1 MSRELSGG
9 YAVVDIMK
17 GIRVLEV
24 AEHTFVPAASAVLA
38 EWGADVI
45 KVEHAERGDAMRG
58 LLQTGV
64 VAFATKVH
72 VLMEHSNRGKR
83 SIGIDLS
90 HPQGL
95 ELVYRLAASAD
106 VFLTNKT
113 PPVLRKLKIDVEDI
127 RRHNPKIIYTRGT
140 AFGTRGPDGDKGGYD
155 FSSFWCRAGSGASCT
170 PQGLG
175 ALVGQPGPGYGDSIG
190 AMTIAGGIAGAL
202 LKRERTGEPSVVD
215 VSLLG
220 TGIWAMGQAIALS
233 LQANK
238 PLEAPAVGGHPA
250 ISNPLVGTYRTR
262 DGRYVSLVMLQAF
275 AYWADFCAHIDRP
288 ELARDPRFDSAQNLA
303 KHAPEAVVILRE
315 VIESRTLPEWCAR
328 FQTLRG
334 QWAPVQNSLEVAAD
348 PQARAMGYIAQTE
361 TADGIPFELGASP
374 VQFDE
379 RPTPTARSP
388 LFNEHGDEILQSLG
402 LDWDRILE
410 LRAAGAIA

>member
-1 MSRELSGG
+1 MLD
-9 YAVVDIMK
+9 VMK
-17 GIRVLEV
+17 GIRILEV

-58 LLQTGV
+58 LAQSGV
-64 VAFATKVH
+64 IPVSMKVH

-90 HPQGL
+90 HPKGL
-95 ELVYRLAASAD
+95 ELVYRLAATAD

-113 PPVLRKLKIDVEDI
+113 PPVLRKLKIDVADL
-127 RRHNPKIIYTRGT
+127 RRHNPRIIYTRGT
-140 AFGTRGPDGDKGGYD
+140 AFGPRGPDGDRGGYD
-155 FSSFWCRAGSGASCT
+155 FTSFWCRSGSAASCT
-170 PQGLG
+170 PQGLPS
-175 ALVGQPGPGYGDSIG
+175 LVSQPGPGYGDSIG

-215 VSLLG
+215 VSLLS
-220 TGIWAMGQAIALS
+220 TGVWALGQAIGLS
-233 LQANK
+233 LQSGA
-238 PLEAPAVGGHPA
+238 PLQPPPVGGHA
-250 ISNPLVGTYRTR
+250 SVSNPLVGAYRTS
-262 DGRYVSLVMLQAF
+262 DGRFVSFVMLQAF
-275 AYWADFCAHIDRP
+275 AYWPDFCAHIGRG
-288 ELARDPRFDSAQNLA
+288 ELARDPRFDSVESLA
-303 KHAPEAVVILRE
+303 KNALAAVEIIREAIA
-315 VIESRTLPEWCAR
+315 SKTLAEWTQR

-348 PQARAMGYIAQTE
+348 PQVRAMGYIAATE
-361 TADGIPFELGASP
+361 TADGIPFELGATP

-388 LFNEHGDEILQSLG
+388 LFNEHGDEILHDLG
-402 LDWDRILE
+402 MDWDQILE
-410 LRAAGAIA
+410 LRTAGAIA

>member
-1 MSRELSGG
+1 VLD
-9 YAVVDIMK
+9 VLK
-17 GIRVLEV
+17 GIRILEV

-58 LLQTGV
+58 LAQTGV
-64 VAFATKVH
+64 VSFATKVH

-95 ELVYRLAASAD
+95 ELVYRLAATAD

-113 PPVLRKLKIDVEDI
+113 PPVLRKLAIDVADI
-127 RRHNPKIIYTRGT
+127 RKHSPKIIYTRGT
-140 AFGTRGPDGDKGGYD
+140 AFGPRGPDGDKGGYD
-155 FSSFWCRAGSGASCT
+155 FSSFWCRAGSAASCT
-170 PQGLG
+170 PHGMDGL
-175 ALVGQPGPGYGDSIG
+175 VSQPGPGYGDSIG

-220 TGIWAMGQAIALS
+220 TGIWALGQAIAMS
-233 LQANK
+233 LQSGN
-238 PLEAPAVGGHPA
+238 PLGAPPVGGHPA
-250 ISNPLVGTYRTR
+250 VTNPLVGAYRTR
-262 DGRYVSLVMLQAF
+262 DGRHVSLVMLQAF
-275 AYWADFCAHIDRP
+275 AYWPDFCQHIERP
-288 ELARDPRFDSAQNLA
+288 ELARDPRFDSAPNLA
-303 KHAPEAVVILRE
+303 KNAPAAVGIIRE
-315 VIESRTLPEWCAR
+315 VFATRTLAEWCRR

-348 PQARAMGYIAQTE
+348 PQARAMGYIAKTA
-361 TADGIPFELGASP
+361 TADGTPFELGASP

-379 RPTPTARSP
+379 KPTPTARSP
-388 LFNEHGDEILQSLG
+388 LFNEHGDEILQELG
-402 LDWDRILE
+402 LDWDQIIE

>member
-1 MSRELSGG
+1 ML
-9 YAVVDIMK
+9 DIMK

-38 EWGADVI
+38 DWGADVI

-58 LLQTGV
+58 IAQSGT

-83 SIGIDLS
+83 SIGIDLAV
-90 HPQGL
+90 PQGL
-95 ELVYRLAASAD
+95 ELLYRLAASAD
-106 VFLTNKT
+106 VFLTNKAL
-113 PPVLRKLKIDVEDI
+113 PVLRKLKIDVADI
-127 RRHNPKIIYTRGT
+127 RAHNPKIIYTRGT

-155 FSSFWCRAGSGASCT
+155 FSSFWCRSGSAASCT
-170 PQGLG
+170 PQGLPG
-175 ALVGQPGPGYGDSIG
+175 LVSQPGPGYGDSIG

-220 TGIWAMGQAIALS
+220 TGVWALGQAIGLS
-233 LQANK
+233 LQSGQPFGSPAIGSH
-238 PLEAPAVGGHPA
+238 PAVT
-250 ISNPLVGTYRTR
+250 NPLVGTYRTS
-262 DGRYVSLVMLQAF
+262 DGRYVCLVMLQAF
-275 AYWADFCAHIDRP
+275 AYWPDLCEHIDRP
-288 ELARDPRFDSAQNLA
+288 ELARDPRFDSVENLA
-303 KHAPEAVVILRE
+303 KNALAAVEILRE
-315 VIESRTLPEWCAR
+315 VFASKTLAEWTRR

-334 QWAPVQNSLEVAAD
+334 QWAPVQNTLEVAAD
-348 PQARAMGYIAQTE
+348 PQVRAMGYIAATE
-361 TADGIPFELGASP
+361 TADGTAFELGASP
-374 VQFDE
+374 VQFDD

-388 LFNEHGDEILQSLG
+388 LFNEHGDEILKQLG
-402 LDWDRILE
+402 LDWDQILA

>member
-1 MSRELSGG
+1 MLD
-9 YAVVDIMK
+9 VMK
-17 GIRVLEV
+17 GIRILEV

-58 LLQTGV
+58 LAQTGV
-64 VAFATKVH
+64 VSFATKVH

-90 HPQGL
+90 NAKGL
-95 ELVYRLAASAD
+95 DLVYRLAATAD

-113 PPVLRKLKIDVEDI
+113 PPVLRKLKIDVADV
-127 RRHNPKIIYTRGT
+127 RKHSPKIIYTRGT
-140 AFGTRGPDGDKGGYD
+140 AFGPHGPDGEKGGYD
-155 FSSFWCRAGSGASCT
+155 FTSFWCRAGSAASCT

-175 ALVGQPGPGYGDSIG
+175 GLISQPGPGYGDSIG

-220 TGIWAMGQAIALS
+220 TGVWALGQAIALALQS
-233 LQANK
+233 GAPLQA
-238 PLEAPAVGGHPA
+238 PPVGGHLA
-250 ISNPLVGTYRTR
+250 ISNPLVGSYRTS
-262 DGRYVSLVMLQAF
+262 DGRYISLVMLQAF
-275 AYWADFCAHIDRP
+275 AYWPDFCDHIGKS
-288 ELARDPRFDSAQNLA
+288 ELARDPRFDSVEKLAQNALA
-303 KHAPEAVVILRE
+303 AVEIIRE
-315 VIESRTLPEWCAR
+315 VIGSKTFAEWMER

-348 PQARAMGYIAQTE
+348 SQVRAMGYIAATK
-361 TADGIPFELGASP
+361 TADGTPFELGATP

-379 RPTPTARSP
+379 RPTPTERSP
-388 LFNEHGDEILQSLG
+388 LFNEHGDEILQELG
-402 LDWDRILE
+402 MDWDQIIE

>member
-1 MSRELSGG
+1 MLD
-9 YAVVDIMK
+9 VMK
-17 GIRVLEV
+17 GIRILEV

-58 LLQTGV
+58 LAQTGV
-64 VAFATKVH
+64 VSYATKVH

-90 HPQGL
+90 KPQGL
-95 ELVYRLAASAD
+95 ELVYRLAATAD

-113 PPVLRKLKIDVEDI
+113 PPVLRKLKIDVDDV
-127 RRHNPKIIYTRGT
+127 RKHNPKIIYTRGT
-140 AFGTRGPDGDKGGYD
+140 AFGPRGPDGDKGGYD
-155 FSSFWCRAGSGASCT
+155 FTSFWCRSGSAASCT
-170 PQGLG
+170 PQGLPG
-175 ALVGQPGPGYGDSIG
+175 LISQPGPGYGDSIG

-220 TGIWAMGQAIALS
+220 TGVWALGQAIGLT
-233 LQANK
+233 LQSGL
-238 PLEAPAVGGHPA
+238 PLEAPPVGGHMA
-250 ISNPLVGTYRTR
+250 VSNPLVGSYRTS
-262 DGRYVSLVMLQAF
+262 DGKFVSLVMLQAF
-275 AYWADFCAHIDRP
+275 AYWPDFCDHIGRS
-288 ELARDPRFDSAQNLA
+288 ELARDPRFDSHENLA
-303 KHAPEAVVILRE
+303 KNALAAVEIIRE
-315 VIESRTLPEWCAR
+315 VIAKKTLVEWTQR

-334 QWAPVQNSLEVAAD
+334 QWAPVQNTAEVAAD
-348 PQARAMGYIAQTE
+348 PQVRAMGYIAPAE
-361 TADGIPFELGASP
+361 TADGTPFELGASP

-388 LFNEHGDEILQSLG
+388 LFNEHGDEILQELG
-402 LDWDRILE
+402 MDWDQIIE
-410 LRAAGAIA
+410 LRVAGAIA